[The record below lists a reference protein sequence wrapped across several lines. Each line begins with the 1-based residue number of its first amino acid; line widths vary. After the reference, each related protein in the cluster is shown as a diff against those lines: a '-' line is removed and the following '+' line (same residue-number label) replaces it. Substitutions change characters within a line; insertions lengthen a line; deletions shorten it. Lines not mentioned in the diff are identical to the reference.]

1 MVSQVPC
8 YTIHNSIFLGVISS
22 RMCMWLYATQHQLP
36 SRLGVIFWSTT
47 QPRVLEE
54 RCSSKLSNGSRVR
67 KIPQKFFIIW
77 KIGQHV
83 YHPPTQSFW
92 YISWAFPGSR
102 YRKVWVCVFFLKEKK
117 LGRKIPLVVCARKS
131 WEFSVR
137 ELLKVWES
145 ERETFWSS
153 PSKLRRSLC
162 LLGPDQSGVG
172 EKFNKRITRIRR
184 VPTQKINDTVATFWA
199 NTWGIEFLRG
209 TVGTTLLRGPLNPTP
224 SVLGKIIKIKKL
236 ARGERRPAFL
246 RFSWAQCE
254 IDGLQSCSARKS
266 I

>member
-1 MVSQVPC
+1 MPLNTSSHLDSVLFFDQQLSREYWKRGVPPSCRTGRAFGKSPKSSSSFEKSVS
-8 YTIHNSIFLGVISS
+8 T
-22 RMCMWLYATQHQLP
+22 
-36 SRLGVIFWSTT
+36 
-47 QPRVLEE
+47 
-54 RCSSKLSNGSRVR
+54 
-67 KIPQKFFIIW
+67 FII
-77 KIGQHV
+77 
-83 YHPPTQSFW
+83 PPHR
-92 YISWAFPGSR
+92 AFDTYSELFR
-102 YRKVWVCVFFLKEKK
+102 EVDIEKCECVFFFLKEKK